1 MVWHYWATW
10 KSYQLDRKTTSSSL
24 CWGQTALSSGCDK
37 KKSCLIS
44 AMKRFQCR
52 EIILARWERD
62 KLKGKCTGNERQSS
76 ETAKSRLLPKHCTY
90 LMQVLSGVCSAIFRS
105 LEKYLKNT
113 FQTTFEQEQCVAC
126 EGNRN
131 ITMIEEGKVGKRWGI
146 EERNKRVREGLHG
159 GCMHVWEW
167 VTALDARTRARSHT
181 LTFHTMWNNVSLLEK
196 GMKEVCRWGEIWKV
210 WVTALWGCR

>member
-1 MVWHYWATW
+1 M
-10 KSYQLDRKTTSSSL
+10 LDF
-24 CWGQTALSSGCDK
+24 CYE
-37 KKSCLIS
+37 
-44 AMKRFQCR
+44 RFQCR

-76 ETAKSRLLPKHCTY
+76 ETAKSRLLHKHCTY

-146 EERNKRVREGLHG
+146 EERNKRVREGLPG
-159 GCMHVWEW
+159 GCMHVCEW